1 MIIQIERG
9 KHLSANF
16 DWVDFVVRNT
26 DIMTALNQAP
36 LQVKQI
42 SSGKYTG
49 NIFGVKLQ
57 IEHLEYNHSG
67 RRGYIKV
74 LADVR
79 LPFSLGRTY
88 TTASHLYYGVD
99 EKITSIQ
106 LDLKLEVTGFMSLY
120 VRIRRNSINN
130 YIDRI
135 CSDIEIAANI
145 IDNRDA
151 RADILLDERQKIR
164 VEQYRRSLAKA
175 LPLKSSSFPKVNA
188 SLSVSLI
195 NDTIVVKADAV
206 MPDRHFI
213 TARNE
218 VRESSERQSAIKA
231 AANQLASINNPA
243 FAVRGGIISK
253 GRGDIEFRQA
263 AFEFGHSLY
272 RDYFCGDLAGIM
284 PVLVHHG
291 QETFV
296 RLDADKELEWL
307 PWEALHDGKD
317 FLSTKL
323 RFSRI
328 LGTTGEHLKT
338 KSSTIEKFG
347 ILLVG
352 SDSRGDLPGTT
363 TETQTIANLLTE
375 AAVSRVEVLSG
386 SKADRQSVLSM
397 LGSGQFNVLHF
408 SGHSV
413 FNAAYPY
420 QSYLELVQGTR
431 LYLHE
436 LDNLIGPEDK
446 SLNLVFLNSCESGRV
461 GLDKTTRKNLS
472 MCRIIRES
480 GVDNVIGMLW
490 NVSDEAA
497 AQVASVFYKFL
508 ATGSVP
514 DVVEAMRQTRCKV
527 AIDRAWQDGSWLAP
541 VLYT

>member
-1 MIIQIERG
+1 MILQVERG
-9 KHLSANF
+9 KHLAANF

-26 DIMTALNQAP
+26 DIMAALNHAP
-36 LQVKQI
+36 LQIKQI
-42 SSGKYTG
+42 NGGKYTG

-57 IEHLEYNHSG
+57 IEHLKYEHSG
-67 RRGYIKV
+67 GRGYITV

-88 TTASHLYYGVD
+88 TTASHLYYAIN
-99 EKITSIQ
+99 EKTTSIQ

-120 VRIRRNSINN
+120 VRIRRKSINN
-130 YIDRI
+130 YIDRV
-135 CSDIEIAANI
+135 CSDIETAAQI
-145 IDNRDA
+145 LASEDA
-151 RADILLDERQKIR
+151 RAGILLDEHQKTRI
-164 VEQYRRSLAKA
+164 EECRRRIAHA
-175 LPLKSSSFPKVNA
+175 IPLKSSSASKVEA
-188 SLSVSLI
+188 SLSVSLV
-195 NDTIVVKADAV
+195 NETIVVKADAV
-206 MPDRHFI
+206 MPDRHFV

-218 VRESSERQSAIKA
+218 VRESPERQSAIKA
-231 AANQLASINNPA
+231 AANELASINNPA
-243 FAVRGGIISK
+243 FAVRGGSISK
-253 GRGDIEFRQA
+253 SRGIEFRQA

-272 RDYFCGDLAGIM
+272 RDYFCGDLANIM
-284 PVLVHHG
+284 PVLLHHG
-291 QETFV
+291 QETFI
-296 RLDADKELEWL
+296 RLDADEKLEEL

-328 LGTTGEHLKT
+328 LGTTGEHLRT
-338 KSSTIEKFG
+338 KSNTLEKFG
-347 ILLVG
+347 ILIVG

-375 AAVSRVEVLSG
+375 AAVSKVEVLSG
-386 SKADRQSVLSM
+386 SKADRRNILSL

-431 LYLHE
+431 LSLHE
-436 LDNLIGPEDK
+436 LDNLIGPEAK
-446 SLNLVFLNSCESGRV
+446 PLNLVFLNSCESGRV
-461 GLDKTTRKNLS
+461 GLDKTTRRNLS

-508 ATGSVP
+508 ATGCVP
-514 DVVEAMRQTRCKV
+514 DIVEAMRQTRCKV
-527 AIDRAWQDGSWLAP
+527 AMDRAWQDGSWLAP